1 MYHNFVMILY
11 LSSSSKVERF
21 KRSGI
26 ADQRLIELDVILKLE
41 KMKQRQ
47 GLNQIEYEMFDF
59 EKM

>member
-1 MYHNFVMILY
+1 MILY

-26 ADQRLIELDVILKLE
+26 ADQRLIELDAILKLE
-41 KMKQRQ
+41 RMKQRQ
-47 GLNQIEYEMFDF
+47 GLNQIGYGMFDF